1 MKRTRIAQAE
11 GVDWN
16 ELRRYVTKYRSIDHA
31 TTDKS
36 PAELLFNRK
45 MRGKFPELHA
55 DCRLD
60 LETRDRD
67 TEEKAKTKAHAD
79 KAMNAKPSDI
89 QVGDRVLV
97 RQEKKDKF
105 STPFNPT
112 PFQVVSKT
120 GNSVVVETP
129 SGTQYSRNTFHVK
142 RCRVD
147 DLVSTLETPSVSP
160 DEIIV
165 PATIPSRAMSEVTPV
180 VPATPSSEPP
190 ARNTPVTQAC
200 AENGK
205 TQR

>member
-31 TTDKS
+31 TT
-36 PAELLFNRK
+36 K
-45 MRGKFPELHA
+45 MREKLPELHA
-55 DCRLD
+55 DFRLD

-79 KAMNAKPSDI
+79 KAMNAKPSHI

-112 PFQVVSKT
+112 PFDYL
-120 GNSVVVETP
+120 NSIVELP
-129 SGTQYSRNTFHVK
+129 K
-142 RCRVD
+142 
-147 DLVSTLETPSVSP
+147 
-160 DEIIV
+160 V
-165 PATIPSRAMSEVTPV
+165 PAWVHCSMSSIHQSCSTSLNNIFLTRIAMLTILSYI
-180 VPATPSSEPP
+180 
-190 ARNTPVTQAC
+190 
-200 AENGK
+200 
-205 TQR
+205 